1 MDIIIRKALLTDATL
16 INELSKQLGYEST
29 IEDTSYYLSSII
41 NLLNEEIVVA
51 EYNSLPIA
59 WMQLSLMLR
68 VESGCFAE
76 ITGLVVEENYRSI
89 GVGNLLIDY
98 AKSWTYAKGIN
109 KLRVRTNIVRQRTH
123 TFYER
128 NGFTLL
134 KEQKV
139 YEMVVCG

>member
-16 INELSKQLGYEST
+16 INELSKQLGYENT
-29 IEDTSYYLSSII
+29 QADTRSYLSSLI
-41 NLLNEEIVVA
+41 NLPNEEILVA
-51 EYNSLPIA
+51 EYNNLPIA

-68 VESGCFAE
+68 IESGYFAE
-76 ITGLVVEENYRSI
+76 ITGLVVAENYRSI

-109 KLRVRTNIVRQRTH
+109 KLRVKTNIVRQRTH

-128 NGFTLL
+128 NGFTLR
-134 KEQKV
+134 KEQKA
-139 YEMVVCG
+139 YEMVVYG